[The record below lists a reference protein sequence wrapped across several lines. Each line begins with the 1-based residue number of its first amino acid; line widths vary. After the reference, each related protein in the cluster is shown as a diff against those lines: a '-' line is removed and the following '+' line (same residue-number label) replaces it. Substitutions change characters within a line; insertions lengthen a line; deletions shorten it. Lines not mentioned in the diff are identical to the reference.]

1 MSKVSEREI
10 SRRTRRSFLTGGIAA
25 LAGLGTWEWIRT
37 GTAEDGIQR
46 PLRRAEMA
54 DDLFSHALFSETRLA
69 RTFDASEIGEAQVN
83 GDEGLDGEPE
93 ADWKLMIDGANALS
107 LDQIKALP
115 KVEQITQF
123 KCIEGWNYIMK
134 WGGAKFSDFA
144 AAHGPSGAM
153 QKAWVGLETPDG
165 GYYVGLDRASA
176 MHSQTLLAYEM
187 NGQPLTN
194 EHGAPLRLMI
204 PVKYGIKNLKR
215 IGKITFS
222 DSRPRD
228 YWAENGYDY
237 DSGF

>member
-1 MSKVSEREI
+1 MNMSEQEI
-10 SRRTRRSFLTGGIAA
+10 SRRTRRSFITGGIAA
-25 LAGLGTWEWIRT
+25 LAGFGAWEWIRT
-37 GTAEDGIQR
+37 SYNEGGVQR
-46 PLRRAEMA
+46 PLRRAEEA
-54 DDLFSHALFSETRLA
+54 DDVLSRALFSQARLA
-69 RTFDASEIGEAQVN
+69 KTFDASEIGEAQVN
-83 GDEGLDGEPE
+83 GDEGLDGEPD
-93 ADWKLMIDGANALS
+93 ADWKLIFDGANPLS

-144 AAHGPSGAM
+144 GAHGPSGAM
-153 QKAWVGLETPDG
+153 QKPWVGLETPDG

-176 MHSQTLLAYEM
+176 MHPQTLLAYEM
-187 NGQPLTN
+187 NGQLLTN
-194 EHGAPLRLMI
+194 EHGAPLRLII

-222 DSRPRD
+222 DTRPRD

>member
-1 MSKVSEREI
+1 MNMSEKDI
-10 SRRTRRSFLTGGIAA
+10 ARRTRRSFVTGSMAA
-25 LAGLGTWEWIRT
+25 LCGFAAWEWIRT
-37 GTAEDGIQR
+37 SYTEDGVQR
-46 PLRRAEMA
+46 PLRRAEQL
-54 DDLFSHALFSETRLA
+54 DDVFSRTLFSESRLA
-69 RTFDASEIGEAQVN
+69 KTFEASEIGEAQVN
-83 GDEGLDGEPE
+83 GDEGLGGEPD
-93 ADWKLMIDGANALS
+93 ADWKLMVEGASPLT

-134 WGGAKFSDFA
+134 WAGAKFSDFA
-144 AAHGPSGAM
+144 TAHGPSGAM
-153 QKAWVGLETPDG
+153 QKPWVGLETPDG

-176 MHSQTLLAYEM
+176 MHPQTLLAYEM

-194 EHGAPLRLMI
+194 DHGAPLRLII

-222 DSRPRD
+222 ESRPRD

>member
-1 MSKVSEREI
+1 MEMTDREI

-25 LAGLGTWEWIRT
+25 LAGFGAWEWIRT
-37 GTAEDGIQR
+37 SSTEDGVQR
-46 PLRRAEMA
+46 PLRRAEQA
-54 DDLFSHALFSETRLA
+54 DDVFSRALFSETRLA
-69 RTFDASEIGEAQVN
+69 KTFDASEIGEARVN
-83 GDEGLDGEPE
+83 GEEGLEGEP
-93 ADWKLMIDGANALS
+93 APDWKLIVDGANPLS
-107 LDQIKALP
+107 LDQIRALP

-134 WGGAKFSDFA
+134 WSGARFSDFA
-144 AAHGPSGAM
+144 AAHVPSGAM
-153 QKAWVGLETPDG
+153 QKPWVGLETPDG

-176 MHSQTLLAYEM
+176 MHPQTLLAYEM
-187 NGQPLTN
+187 NGQPLAD
-194 EHGAPLRLMI
+194 EHGAPLRLII